1 MKSKDALPV
10 LSVTQSV
17 CDTLLGHTEHS
28 LLYNC
33 NSFSSVTHCVAQY
46 RKDCWFIGGRTAKE
60 SIEFFVDPIIIEVKK
75 CVAEKCKQS
84 KRLRPRSLPWLKEF
98 YDYLFLDPTPTEIFI
113 LLCKKYTLPCFFLR
127 TAALCE
133 NISWEVNFKYEWI
146 LVNCTV

>member
-33 NSFSSVTHCVAQY
+33 NSFSSVTHCAARY
-46 RKDCWFIGGRTAKE
+46 MKNCWFIGGRTAKE

-75 CVAEKCKQS
+75 CVAEKCTPAS
-84 KRLRPRSLPWLKEF
+84 DSAPGASLG
-98 YDYLFLDPTPTEIFI
+98 
-113 LLCKKYTLPCFFLR
+113 
-127 TAALCE
+127 
-133 NISWEVNFKYEWI
+133 
-146 LVNCTV
+146 